1 MKKRILSFLLAF
13 VLICLMLPTTAFAAD
28 SHTHCICG
36 KTHKNV
42 GDHDAEVSTTFTAVT
57 DQNGLQNAATN
68 GGDIGNDAVV
78 LSITGNGDKNNP
90 LAKDSDSLTVK
101 ASEEAT
107 YAGTYTGTLTF
118 TIAVNTAEDTE

>member
-1 MKKRILSFLLAF
+1 MKKRMLSFLLAF

-90 LAKDSDSLTVK
+90 LAKDSDPLTAEVT
-101 ASEEAT
+101 EEAK
-107 YAGTYTGTLTF
+107 YSGTYTGTLTF
-118 TIAVNTAEDTE
+118 TIAVNTAENS

>member
-1 MKKRILSFLLAF
+1 MKKRMLSFLLAF
-13 VLICLMLPTTAFAAD
+13 VLICLTLPTTAFAAD

-90 LAKDSDSLTVK
+90 LAKDSDPLTAEVT
-101 ASEEAT
+101 EEAK
-107 YAGTYTGTLTF
+107 YSGTYTGTLTF
-118 TIAVNTAEDTE
+118 TIAVNTAENS

>member
-90 LAKDSDSLTVK
+90 LAKDSDPLTAEVT
-101 ASEEAT
+101 EEAK
-107 YAGTYTGTLTF
+107 YSGTYTGTLTF
-118 TIAVNTAEDTE
+118 TIAVNTAENS

>member
-57 DQNGLQNAATN
+57 EQNGLQNAATN

-90 LAKDSDSLTVK
+90 FAKDSEALRIQV
-101 ASEEAT
+101 AEEAK
-107 YAGTYTGTLTF
+107 YSGAYTGTIHF
-118 TIAVNTAEDTE
+118 TIAVTTAGNN

>member
-78 LSITGNGDKNNP
+78 LSITGNGDQTARQTAESTP
-90 LAKDSDSLTVK
+90 LTVTP
-101 ASEEAT
+101 AEDPP
-107 YAGTYTGTLTF
+107 YAGTYTGTIHF
-118 TIAVNTAEDTE
+118 TIAVTTAGNN

>member
-13 VLICLMLPTTAFAAD
+13 VLICLMLPATAFAAD

-78 LSITGNGDKNNP
+78 LSITGNGDKNTP
-90 LAKDSDSLTVK
+90 LAKDSDPLTAEVT
-101 ASEEAT
+101 EESK
-107 YAGTYTGTLTF
+107 YSGTYTGTLTF
-118 TIAVNTAEDTE
+118 TIAVNTAEDTD

>member
-78 LSITGNGDKNNP
+78 LSITGNGDKNTP
-90 LAKDSDSLTVK
+90 LAKDSEALRIQV
-101 ASEEAT
+101 AEEAK
-107 YAGTYTGTLTF
+107 YSGTYTGSITF
-118 TIAVNTAEDTE
+118 TIAVNTAENN

>member
-42 GDHDAEVSTTFTAVT
+42 GDHGAEVSTTFTAVT

-90 LAKDSDSLTVK
+90 LAKDSDPLTAEVT
-101 ASEEAT
+101 EEAK
-107 YAGTYTGTLTF
+107 YSGTYTGTLTF
-118 TIAVNTAEDTE
+118 TIAVNTAENS

>member
-1 MKKRILSFLLAF
+1 LKKRILSFLLAF

-90 LAKDSDSLTVK
+90 FAKDSEALRIQV
-101 ASEEAT
+101 AEEAK
-107 YAGTYTGTLTF
+107 YSGTYTGTLTF
-118 TIAVNTAEDTE
+118 TIAVNTAENN

>member
-90 LAKDSDSLTVK
+90 LAKDSDPLTAEVT
-101 ASEEAT
+101 EEAK
-107 YAGTYTGTLTF
+107 YSGTYTGTLTF
-118 TIAVNTAEDTE
+118 TIAVNTAENN

>member
-90 LAKDSDSLTVK
+90 LAKDSDPLTAEVT
-101 ASEEAT
+101 EEAK
-107 YAGTYTGTLTF
+107 YAGTYTGSITF

>member
-1 MKKRILSFLLAF
+1 MKKRILSFLLTL
-13 VLICLMLPTTAFAAD
+13 VLICSLLPTAAFAAD

-118 TIAVNTAEDTE
+118 TIAVNTADDTE

>member
-90 LAKDSDSLTVK
+90 LAKDSDPLTAEVT
-101 ASEEAT
+101 EEAK
-107 YAGTYTGTLTF
+107 YSGTYTGTVTF

>member
-78 LSITGNGDKNNP
+78 LSITGNEDKNTP
-90 LAKDSDSLTVK
+90 LAKDSEALRIQV
-101 ASEEAT
+101 AEEAK
-107 YAGTYTGTLTF
+107 YSGTYQGTITF
-118 TIAVNTAEDTE
+118 IIAVNTAEQTQ

>member
-90 LAKDSDSLTVK
+90 LAKDSDPLTTEVT
-101 ASEEAT
+101 EEAK
-107 YAGTYTGTLTF
+107 YSGTYTGTLTF
-118 TIAVNTAEDTE
+118 TIAVNTAENS

>member
-57 DQNGLQNAATN
+57 DQNGLQDAATN

-90 LAKDSDSLTVK
+90 LAKDSDPLTAEVT
-101 ASEEAT
+101 EEVR
-107 YAGTYTGTLTF
+107 YSGTYTGSITF
-118 TIAVNTAEDTE
+118 TVAVNTAENN

>member
-90 LAKDSDSLTVK
+90 LAKDSDPLTAEVT
-101 ASEEAT
+101 EEAK
-107 YAGTYTGTLTF
+107 YSGTYTGTLTF
-118 TIAVNTAEDTE
+118 TIAVNTAKNS

>member
-90 LAKDSDSLTVK
+90 LAKDSEVLRIQV
-101 ASEEAT
+101 AEEAK
-107 YAGTYTGTLTF
+107 YSGAYTGTITF
-118 TIAVNTAEDTE
+118 IIAVNTAEQTQ

>member
-90 LAKDSDSLTVK
+90 FAKDSEALRIQV
-101 ASEEAT
+101 AEEAK
-107 YAGTYTGTLTF
+107 YSGTYTGSITF

>member
-90 LAKDSDSLTVK
+90 LAKDSEALRIQV
-101 ASEEAT
+101 AEEAK
-107 YAGTYTGTLTF
+107 YSGTYTGTLTF
-118 TIAVNTAEDTE
+118 TIAVNTAVNN

>member
-1 MKKRILSFLLAF
+1 MKKRILSFLLEF

-90 LAKDSDSLTVK
+90 LAKDSDLLTAEVT
-101 ASEEAT
+101 EEAK
-107 YAGTYTGTLTF
+107 YSGTYTGTLTF
-118 TIAVNTAEDTE
+118 TIAVNTAENS